1 MPAQRRVRARRPAER
16 DAESQE
22 PVEDQQAGDRPVE
35 DEPDEEASRD
45 DAPPARS
52 RARALS
58 AGGAGAAGLRHI
70 VELTGRESE
79 GITLVKPEGDGWVVG
94 VEVVEDRRIPS
105 SGDVLALYQ
114 AELDAD
120 GELRSYRRLR
130 RYRRGSGDQG
140 EGGS

>member
-1 MPAQRRVRARRPAER
+1 MPAQRRVRARRPAEQ
-16 DAESQE
+16 DAEPE
-22 PVEDQQAGDRPVE
+22 EAVEEQQADE
-35 DEPDEEASRD
+35 EPDGEAAHDEEPRS
-45 DAPPARS
+45 RS
-52 RARALS
+52 RARSLS
-58 AGGAGAAGLRHI
+58 ASSAGAAGLRHI

-120 GELRSYRRLR
+120 GELQSYRRLR
-130 RYRRGSGDQG
+130 RYRRASGGQG
-140 EGGS
+140 EGG